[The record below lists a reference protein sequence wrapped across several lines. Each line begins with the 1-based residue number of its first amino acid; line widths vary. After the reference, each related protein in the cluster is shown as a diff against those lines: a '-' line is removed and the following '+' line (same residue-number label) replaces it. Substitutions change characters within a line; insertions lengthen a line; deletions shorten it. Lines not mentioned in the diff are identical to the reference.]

1 MERPVKTVSEHRQV
15 LVDFLGGNLTVL
27 LGGGY
32 VRVTQYPAHTFNG
45 DTLAQGQRCESMTGK
60 VEYTRQ
66 SKQQRTGI
74 D

>member
-15 LVDFLGGNLTVL
+15 LVDFLCGNLTVL

-45 DTLAQGQRCESMTGK
+45 DTLAQGQRCESMTARM
-60 VEYTRQ
+60 E
-66 SKQQRTGI
+66 
-74 D
+74 